1 MADSRYSDLTRP
13 PLSEVALRRALVRPG
28 ELWTQVQVVQRTGS
42 TNADLVAAATGGAPE
57 GAVLVAEK
65 QDAGRGRLGRVWTS
79 PPRAGLHVSVLL
91 RPGRESSGRPPLP
104 AARYGWL
111 PLLAGLALVGT
122 VRRLARVEA
131 ALKWPNDLLVA
142 PGNGPDVGSAGVRDD
157 DSGSVVGRDADADT
171 AVGQDGDTGSAADCG
186 AGPGGPAVP
195 SRKCAGILAEAV
207 PDPGGS
213 APAVVLGIGLNVTL
227 RADELPRADATSLEL
242 VGGSCTDRDPLL
254 RGLLRELASWYER
267 FRAAAGDPVGSG
279 LAAGYR
285 AGCVTL
291 GRTVRVELP
300 GGKLLTGT
308 ATDIDADGRL
318 LVTPADGVPVALAAG
333 DVTHV
338 R

>member
-1 MADSRYSDLTRP
+1 MADSQYSDLTRP
-13 PLSEVALRRALVRPG
+13 PLSETALRRALVRPG
-28 ELWTQVQVVQRTGS
+28 ELWTQVEVVQRTGS
-42 TNADLVAAATGGAPE
+42 TNADLVAAAADGAPE
-57 GAVLVAEK
+57 GVVLVAEQ

-91 RPGRESSGRPPLP
+91 RPGREDPEHGRPPVP

-122 VRRLARVEA
+122 VRRLALLEV

-142 PGNGPDVGSAGVRDD
+142 RAAGPDDEPMPTDDGAGP
-157 DSGSVVGRDADADT
+157 SGAGASGAGASGAGRDAA
-171 AVGQDGDTGSAADCG
+171 ALPSA
-186 AGPGGPAVP
+186 
-195 SRKCAGILAEAV
+195 KCAGILAEAV

-242 VGGSCTDRDPLL
+242 SGASCTDRDPLL
-254 RGLLRELASWYER
+254 RGLLRELATWYGR
-267 FRAAAGDPVGSG
+267 FRAAAGDPVDSG

-285 AGCVTL
+285 ADCVTL

-300 GGKLLTGT
+300 GGEFLTGT

-318 LVTPADGVPVALAAG
+318 LVTPEDGAPVALAAG